1 MKTPLPRLEYEILL
15 CHCFG
20 IKSSNL
26 LAHPEK
32 YDLEDPRFLK
42 LVDRRLKGEPIAYIT
57 GIQPFCGLDFFVDR
71 KVLIPRPETELLVE
85 LALKKA
91 PGSIADVGAGC
102 GAIAVCLAK
111 HLPNTKVIGIDSAPE
126 ALKIAK
132 RNAEYHKVEDRCQ
145 FVIGNLLEP
154 LKDKVDLIVSN
165 PPYIPTADIE
175 TLQSEVRDFE
185 PRSALDG
192 GEDGLKYIRQII
204 KEAPNHLNPQGRLML
219 EFGFGQAP
227 AIREYAQRYFK
238 HSQVLADYSNLERYL
253 ISNR

>member
-15 CHCFG
+15 CHCFR
-20 IKSSNL
+20 IKRIDL
-26 LAHPEK
+26 IAHPEK
-32 YDLEDPRFLK
+32 YDLEDHRFLK
-42 LVDRRLKGEPIAYIT
+42 LVDRRSKGEPVAYIT

-71 KVLIPRPETELLVE
+71 NVLIPRPETELLVE

-91 PGSIADVGAGC
+91 PGSIADVGTGS
-102 GAIAVCLAK
+102 GAIAVTLAR
-111 HLPNTKVIGIDSAPE
+111 HLPNAKVIGIDSAPE
-126 ALKIAK
+126 AIKIAE

-145 FVIGNLLEP
+145 FVEGNLLEP

-165 PPYIPTADIE
+165 PPYIPSADIE

-185 PRSALDG
+185 PRAALDG

-204 KEAPNHLNPQGRLML
+204 REAPRRLKSEGLLML

-227 AIREYAQRYFK
+227 AVRELTKESFK
-238 HSQVLADYSNLERYL
+238 SVSIFRDYSNLERYL
-253 ISNR
+253 VAH